1 MNKKFI
7 RILAYLWI
15 LVVFIP
21 FFNGLGFI
29 IAGYT
34 VNHKR
39 WVDEGIIYMIPF
51 IFMSFGILNDYIIYL
66 FFILWVVE
74 IIRMIMIL
82 NPYRDRLNVLLDNL
96 NVEKHVVSRGI
107 LRINIFTYDEL
118 ISWGLSEDISKQIIN
133 LRSHNEYITSKYDLY
148 QKLNLNNNQI
158 QEVESYID
166 YTYSI
171 NKRKLDL

>member
-1 MNKKFI
+1 M
-7 RILAYLWI
+7 WI

-82 NPYRDRLNVLLDNL
+82 KTYRDKLNTILDN
-96 NVEKHVVSRGI
+96 NNTEKPVVSRGI
-107 LRINIFTYDEL
+107 LRINMFTYDEL
-118 ISWGLSEDISKQIIN
+118 MSWGLNEEISRQIIT
-133 LRSHNEYITSKYDLY
+133 LRSHNEYITSKNDLY
-148 QKLNLNNNQI
+148 QKLNLKNNQI
-158 QEVESYID
+158 QEIESYID